1 MKGKYATLSIAEI
14 ESKVEAGIFSE
25 DLNSRVIRDEKQS
38 IVRFLERPATELS
51 PNNSYYNQ
59 YVQVVNN
66 YVTYT
71 DTNAIIKGIL
81 DISNQKIFLELSE
94 SHKIS
99 INFLKQYQNT
109 KNPNIVQKLN
119 ESTLEAISKYQIKLQ
134 EYFRTNLKDMDQ
146 ELLLNSCKSY
156 LDLIKIYKL
165 SSYWYHQNNTLDYFE
180 VIDFLDDIFKQM
192 QQLFENIICPL
203 GWREEVITI
212 DSLAKS
218 MYMKFFLSQNTEN
231 IEKYSYMDTRLGS
244 TQKAYSYISSCF
256 SRKNYYDIR
265 DSSFPTRADEEFAKK
280 LYDILCD
287 YKELYNFNALFN
299 PDQDTVLV
307 NEQNLKNI
315 LLPASN
321 K

>member
-1 MKGKYATLSIAEI
+1 MKGKYAALSIAEI

-38 IVRFLERPATELS
+38 IVRFLERPATEIS

-71 DTNAIIKGIL
+71 DTNAIIKGML
-81 DISNQKIFLELSE
+81 DISNQRVFLELSE

-119 ESTLEAISKYQIKLQ
+119 ESTLEAISKYQIKLK

-146 ELLLNSCKSY
+146 ELLLNSCRSY

-212 DSLAKS
+212 DSLSKS

-231 IEKYSYMDTRLGS
+231 IEKYSYMDSRLGS
-244 TQKAYSYISSCF
+244 TQKAYSYISSSF
-256 SRKNYYDIR
+256 SKRNYYDIR

-299 PDQDTVLV
+299 PDQDIVLV

>member
-1 MKGKYATLSIAEI
+1 MKGKYAALSIAEI

-38 IVRFLERPATELS
+38 IVRFLERPATEIS

-71 DTNAIIKGIL
+71 DTNAIIKGML
-81 DISNQKIFLELSE
+81 DISNQRVFLELSE

-119 ESTLEAISKYQIKLQ
+119 ESTLEAISKYQIKLK

-146 ELLLNSCKSY
+146 ELLLNSCRSY

-212 DSLAKS
+212 DSLSKS

-231 IEKYSYMDTRLGS
+231 IEKYSYIDSRLGS
-244 TQKAYSYISSCF
+244 TQKAYSYISSSF
-256 SRKNYYDIR
+256 SKRNYYDIR

-299 PDQDTVLV
+299 PDQDIVLV